1 MNPRPTDLEATV
13 AAERAEPLDW
23 RDKAVIPEW
32 YGRTPDQIAADHV
45 PLDKLSTPL
54 LTLDRAAKDRNVAAM
69 AEWCAG
75 KGVSLAPHG
84 KTTMCPSLW
93 RDQLAAGA
101 WAITVANEPQV
112 RVARGAG
119 VPRVLLANLF
129 LRPEGL
135 RWLAGELQAD
145 PSFEFMCW
153 VDSTEAVDI
162 MDAALRSTELD
173 RPVPVLVELGHPQ
186 ARTGARSLDD
196 ALAVAEAVASAPTLA
211 LAGVAG
217 YEGSV
222 THDVD
227 PRAVGQVDAFL
238 SRMAELHERLL
249 GKYEV
254 PEPILTAGGSAFF
267 DRVASVF
274 TGPKGPH
281 DEGGTRLVVRSGAYV
296 VHDDG
301 YYRTATPQRRDSG
314 PDLSPALHV
323 WSRVIS
329 VPEPGRA
336 YLDAGKRDFPFD
348 EGLPEIQLLRRSGP
362 AGPIVMELSGHEITG
377 SNDQHAHVRVPE
389 GSPLRVGDV
398 VRLGISHPCT
408 AFDKWSLIPVLD
420 DASADAPVVVDL
432 IRTHF

>member
-1 MNPRPTDLEATV
+1 MTTGLADLEATV
-13 AAERAEPLDW
+13 AAERAEALGW
-23 RDKAVIPEW
+23 GDKAVLPEW
-32 YGRTPDQIAADHV
+32 YGRTAAEVAVDEV
-45 PLDKLSTPL
+45 PLDRLSTPL
-54 LTLDRAAKDRNVAAM
+54 LTLDLAAKDRNVAAM
-69 AEWCAG
+69 AAWCAG
-75 KGVSLAPHG
+75 KGLSLAPHG

-93 RDQLAAGA
+93 RDQLRAGA

-145 PSFEFMCW
+145 PTFEFLCW
-153 VDSTEAVDI
+153 VDSPESVSI
-162 MDAALRSTELD
+162 MDAALRSTGLD

-186 ARTGARSLDD
+186 ARTGARSLDE
-196 ALAVAEAVASAPTLA
+196 ALEVADAVASAPTLA

-217 YEGSV
+217 YEGMV
-222 THDVD
+222 AHEVD
-227 PRAVGQVDAFL
+227 RRALEQVDAFL
-238 SRMAELHERLL
+238 GRMTELHDRLL

-254 PEPILTAGGSAFF
+254 PEAVLTAGGSAFF

-274 TGPKGPH
+274 GRPG
-281 DEGGTRLVVRSGAYV
+281 DEVGTRLVVRSGAYV

-301 YYRTATPQRRDSG
+301 YYRTATPERRDSG
-314 PDLSPALHV
+314 PRFSPALHV

-329 VPEPGRA
+329 MPEPGRA
-336 YLDAGKRDFPFD
+336 YLDSGKRDFPFD
-348 EGLPEIQLLRRSGP
+348 EGLPEVQLLRRSGP
-362 AGPIVMELSGHEITG
+362 SGPIVTELTGHEIIG
-377 SNDQHAHVRVPE
+377 SNDQHAHVRVPD

-408 AFDKWSLIPVLD
+408 AFDKWSLIPVID
-420 DASADAPVVVDL
+420 DASAEVPVVVDL

>member
-1 MNPRPTDLEATV
+1 MSPRPADLDGTV

-23 RDKAVIPEW
+23 RDKAVLPEW
-32 YGRTPDQIAADHV
+32 YGRTAAQVAADSV
-45 PLDKLSTPL
+45 PLDELSTPL
-54 LTLDRAAKDRNVAAM
+54 LTLDRAAKDDNVAAM
-69 AEWCAG
+69 AEWCAA

-101 WAITVANEPQV
+101 WAITVANEPQL

-119 VPRVLLANLF
+119 VLRVLLANLL

-135 RWLAGELQAD
+135 RWVAGEMRAD
-145 PSFEFMCW
+145 PTFEFMCW
-153 VDSTEAVDI
+153 VDSPEAVGI

-186 ARTGARSLDD
+186 ARTGARTLDA
-196 ALAVAEAVASAPTLA
+196 ALEVADAVASAPTLA

-217 YEGSV
+217 YEGV
-222 THDVD
+222 ITHDVD
-227 PRAVGQVDAFL
+227 ARAVGQIDAFL
-238 SRMAELHERLL
+238 SRMAEVHDHLL

-254 PEPILTAGGSAFF
+254 PEAILTAGGSAFF
-267 DRVASVF
+267 DRVASVL
-274 TGPKGPH
+274 TAPRDGVS
-281 DEGGTRLVVRSGAYV
+281 TRLVVRSGAYV

-301 YYRTATPQRRDSG
+301 YYRTATPQHRDSG
-314 PDLSPALHV
+314 PVFTPALHV

-329 VPEPGRA
+329 MPEPGRA

-348 EGLPEIQLLRRSGP
+348 EGLPEVQLLRRRGT
-362 AGPIVMELSGHEITG
+362 AGPLVTELRGHEITG
-377 SNDQHAHVRVPE
+377 SNDQHAHVRVPD

-408 AFDKWSLIPVLD
+408 AFDKWSLIPVVD
-420 DASADAPVVVDL
+420 DASAEAPVVVDL
-432 IRTHF
+432 LRTHF